1 MIYLNRGTKPIM
13 KPRHQPSISHT
24 TTIGQVTGQ
33 VHTGSGNI
41 HVEQFTAEAQAVTQ
55 EVLVAALR
63 TFREN
68 MVATQALPAATVR
81 DIVQEVM
88 AAETAVI
95 HNPPEVPTRLRRV
108 EEILSA
114 VSGSVAAA
122 DLFLNL
128 VQVFLTLSTMLS

>member
-1 MIYLNRGTKPIM
+1 M
-13 KPRHQPSISHT
+13 KQRHQPSVSHT

-41 HVEQFTAEAQAVTQ
+41 NVEQFTTEAQDITQ

-68 MVATQALPAATVR
+68 MAATQTLPVATVQ
-81 DIVQEVM
+81 DIVREVM
-88 AAETAVI
+88 AAETAVL
-95 HNPPEVPTRLRRV
+95 HNPTEVPTRLHRV

-114 VSGSVAAA
+114 FSGSIAAA

-128 VQVFLTLSTMLS
+128 VQVFLTLSTMLP